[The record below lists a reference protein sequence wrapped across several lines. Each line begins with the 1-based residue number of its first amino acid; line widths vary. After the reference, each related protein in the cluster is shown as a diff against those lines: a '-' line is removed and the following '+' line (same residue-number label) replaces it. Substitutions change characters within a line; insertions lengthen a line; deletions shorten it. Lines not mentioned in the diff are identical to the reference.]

1 MPPSTPAASEPIR
14 SAPASSIDRLLSRLE
29 AAKLHFGPSAAKSLE
44 KLVARLSQKKFADPA
59 ALIRFHEAL
68 LFFRAFPTGASL
80 IPKLENLLNIFHE
93 RVDHIRR
100 LGADMS
106 AFDDFDTS
114 GIAGTV
120 MQDAL
125 SFDAVRWLARRIP
138 RQMEIAWDD
147 YLDDSQNER
156 ALAALWPR
164 LMPLLAEDS
173 DVEANIPW
181 TRWLD
186 SACGRESPLEW
197 LLRCF
202 EQLPVEADPTGSNQA
217 GSQEKIGGE
226 PEKGRQTNQEKKF
239 AHDQQDRARATLYD
253 SLRLPVRWRL
263 ENLRLSRTRN
273 WQRPR
278 AFYYQRE
285 PLIIRSQVSLAHELS
300 QPAPRLT
307 KLSLAEGQSVMNFI
321 REVMAVRYRELYGT
335 TLGDPA
341 SVVRVNL
348 GSAKLGR
355 GVVIH
360 LWNLPPARRL
370 PLRAYVAGFTL
381 KNGVPINYIEAIG
394 LCEWIEVGFNT
405 FYTYRHGET
414 AWIYAQTLR
423 SLCAFTGARCI
434 SVYPYQIGQN
444 NDEAIDSGAFW
455 FYRKLGFRSGR
466 AELEQL
472 ARREEQKIA
481 ADPAYRTPPRIL
493 RRLAEAHVFY
503 GVDQYDSDQ
512 HDLADEHQTAGI
524 AVKERPFRGR
534 VERSIKAKGVSPRG
548 DWDTF
553 STRNL
558 ALRVNRRMAREF
570 DGDSAGIREASV
582 AEVSHAL
589 GVNLAGWNPAECQAF
604 ENWSLV
610 LALIPDLRRWSPQ
623 EKHDVAQIIRAQAA
637 PNEMRY
643 LKLTQRH
650 PRLRAELLRLGSS
663 KLSLPKTR
671 TAQTGRPAP
680 LY

>member
-1 MPPSTPAASEPIR
+1 MPPSSSAASEPIR
-14 SAPASSIDRLLSRLE
+14 STATHSVERLLNLLE
-29 AAKLHFGPSAAKSLE
+29 AAKGRFGAGAVVSLE
-44 KLVARLSQKKFADPA
+44 KVLAQLAQKKFRDPA
-59 ALIRFHEAL
+59 ALVRFHEAL
-68 LFFRAFPTGASL
+68 LFFRAFPPGASV
-80 IPKLENLLNIFHE
+80 IPKLENLLNTFHE
-93 RVDHIRR
+93 RVDRIRR
-100 LGADMS
+100 LGVDMS

-114 GIAGTV
+114 GIAGTA

-138 RQMEIAWDD
+138 RQIEIAWED

-156 ALAALWPR
+156 ALGSLWPR
-164 LMPLLAEDS
+164 LLPLLAEDS
-173 DVEANIPW
+173 DVEANNPW
-181 TRWLD
+181 TRWLE
-186 SACGRESPLEW
+186 AARGRERPLEW
-197 LLRCF
+197 LLRRF
-202 EQLPVEADPTGSNQA
+202 EQLPVGADPAVSNEAVSNGKIKEKQKNRRQTA
-217 GSQEKIGGE
+217 QEK
-226 PEKGRQTNQEKKF
+226 QF
-239 AHDQQDRARATLYD
+239 AHDQQDRARAALYD
-253 SLRLPVRWRL
+253 ALRLPVRWRL
-263 ENLRLSRTRN
+263 ENLRMSRTRN
-273 WQRPR
+273 WQRPPV
-278 AFYYQRE
+278 FYYHRE

-307 KLSLAEGQSVMNFI
+307 KLSRHHGESVMRFI

-335 TLGDPA
+335 TLGDA
-341 SVVRVNL
+341 GSVVRI
-348 GSAKLGR
+348 SLGR

-370 PLRAYVAGFTL
+370 PLRAYVAGLTL

-423 SLCAFTGARCI
+423 SLCAFMSARCI

-466 AELEQL
+466 ADLEQL
-472 ARREEQKIA
+472 ARKEEQKISA
-481 ADPAYRTPPRIL
+481 NPAHRTPPRIL

-503 GVDQYDSDQ
+503 DLDR
-512 HDLADEHQTAGI
+512 HDLDRRNLADERQTAGTT
-524 AVKERPFRGR
+524 VEERPFKGR
-534 VERSIKAKGVSPRG
+534 VEHLIKAAGFSPRG

-558 ALRVNRRMAREF
+558 ALRVNQRMAREF
-570 DGDSAGIREASV
+570 GGDSARLREASV
-582 AEVSHAL
+582 HEVSRAL
-589 GVNLAGWNPAECQAF
+589 DVNLSRWNPAECQAF

-623 EKHDVAQIIRAQAA
+623 EKHDIAEIIRAQAA
-637 PNEMRY
+637 SDEMRY
-643 LKLTQRH
+643 LRLTQRH
-650 PRLRAELLRLGSS
+650 PRLRADLLRLGSS
-663 KLSLPKTR
+663 KIGAPKTR
-671 TAQTGRPAP
+671 TAQT
-680 LY
+680 

>member
-1 MPPSTPAASEPIR
+1 MPSSRPAASEPNRI
-14 SAPASSIDRLLSRLE
+14 ATKYSIDRLLNLLE
-29 AAKLHFGPSAAKSLE
+29 AAKGQFGPGAAATLKSL
-44 KLVARLSQKKFADPA
+44 LTHLAQKKFGDPA

-68 LFFRAFPTGASL
+68 LFFRAFPPGPSL
-80 IPKLENLLNIFHE
+80 IPALERLLDTFHE
-93 RVDHIRR
+93 RVDRIRR

-106 AFDDFDTS
+106 AFDDFDAS

-125 SFDAVRWLARRIP
+125 NFDAVRWLARRIP
-138 RQMEIAWDD
+138 RQIEIAWED
-147 YLDDSQNER
+147 YLGDSQNER
-156 ALAALWPR
+156 ALASLWPR
-164 LMPLLAEDS
+164 LIPLLAEDS

-181 TRWLD
+181 SGWLD
-186 SACGRESPLEW
+186 AARGRERPLDW
-197 LLRCF
+197 LLRRF
-202 EQLPVEADPTGSNQA
+202 EELPVEADEGASKGKIA
-217 GSQEKIGGE
+217 REKR
-226 PEKGRQTNQEKKF
+226 KGQTDQEKKF
-239 AHDQQDRARATLYD
+239 ARDQQDRARAVLYD
-253 SLRLPVRWRL
+253 ALRLPVRWRL

-278 AFYYQRE
+278 DFYYHRE
-285 PLIIRSQVSLAHELS
+285 PLIVRSQVSLAHELS

-307 KLSLAEGQSVMNFI
+307 RLSLREGESVMNFI

-335 TLGDPA
+335 TLGDPS
-341 SVVRVNL
+341 SVVRC
-348 GSAKLGR
+348 SLGR

-423 SLCAFTGARCI
+423 CLRAFTGARCI

-466 AELEQL
+466 ADLEQL
-472 ARREEQKIA
+472 ARKEERKIA
-481 ADPAYRTPPRIL
+481 ADPAHRTSPRIL

-503 GVDQYDSDQ
+503 
-512 HDLADEHQTAGI
+512 DLDPL
-524 AVKERPFRGR
+524 ERESG
-534 VERSIKAKGVSPRG
+534 S
-548 DWDTF
+548 WDTF

-570 DGDSAGIREASV
+570 DGNSQRIREASV
-582 AEVSHAL
+582 AEVSRAL
-589 GVNLAGWNPAECQAF
+589 GVNLSRWNPAERLAF

-623 EKHDVAQIIRAQAA
+623 EKHDAAQMIRAQAGSD
-637 PNEMRY
+637 EMRY
-643 LKLTQRH
+643 LRLTQRH

-663 KLSLPKTR
+663 
-671 TAQTGRPAP
+671 
-680 LY
+680 

>member
-1 MPPSTPAASEPIR
+1 MPTSRPTASEANR
-14 SAPASSIDRLLSRLE
+14 FAATHSFDRLVGLLE
-29 AAKLHFGPSAAKSLE
+29 AAKSQFGSGAVASLE
-44 KLVARLSQKKFADPA
+44 KVLAQLAQKKLGDPA
-59 ALIRFHEAL
+59 VLIRFHEAL
-68 LFFRAFPTGASL
+68 LFFRAFPPGLSL
-80 IPKLENLLNIFHE
+80 IPKLEKLLQTFHE

-100 LGADMS
+100 LGANMS

-125 SFDAVRWLARRIP
+125 SFDAVCWLACRIP
-138 RQMEIAWDD
+138 RQIEIAWDD

-156 ALAALWPR
+156 VLASLWPR

-186 SACGRESPLEW
+186 SARGRERPLEW
-197 LLRCF
+197 LLRRF
-202 EQLPVEADPTGSNQA
+202 EQLPVEADPAGSNEA
-217 GSQEKIGGE
+217 GSKKRIWGREEKRR
-226 PEKGRQTNQEKKF
+226 PTAHEKKF
-239 AHDQQDRARATLYD
+239 AHDQQDRARAALYD

-263 ENLRLSRTRN
+263 DNLRLSRTRN

-278 AFYYQRE
+278 AFFFHRE
-285 PLIIRSQVSLAHELS
+285 PLIIRNQVSLAHELS

-307 KLSLAEGQSVMNFI
+307 KLSSVDGESAMNFI

-335 TLGDPA
+335 TLGDPD
-341 SVVRVNL
+341 SVVRV
-348 GSAKLGR
+348 SLGR

-360 LWNLPPARRL
+360 LWNLPAARRL

-394 LCEWIEVGFNT
+394 LCEWLEVGFNT

-423 SLCAFTGARCI
+423 SLRAFTGARCI

-466 AELEQL
+466 ADLEQL

-481 ADPAYRTPPRIL
+481 ADPTHRTSPRIL

-503 GVDQYDSDQ
+503 DLDRYDLDQLNLGQ
-512 HDLADEHQTAGI
+512 HDRKSG
-524 AVKERPFRGR
+524 P
-534 VERSIKAKGVSPRG
+534 
-548 DWDTF
+548 WDTF

-558 ALRVNRRMAREF
+558 ALRVNLRMAGEF
-570 DGDSAGIREASV
+570 DGDSARISEASV
-582 AEVSHAL
+582 VEVSRVL
-589 GVNLAGWNPAECQAF
+589 GVNLSRWNPAERRAF

-623 EKHDVAQIIRAQAA
+623 EKHDATQIIRAEAA

-643 LKLTQRH
+643 LRLTQRH
-650 PRLRAELLRLGSS
+650 ARLRAELLRLGS
-663 KLSLPKTR
+663 KKTR
-671 TAQTGRPAP
+671 TAQT
-680 LY
+680 

>member
-1 MPPSTPAASEPIR
+1 MPTSRPATSEPNR
-14 SAPASSIDRLLSRLE
+14 FTVTHSVDRLLNLLE
-29 AAKLHFGPSAAKSLE
+29 AAKGHFGPGAVASLE
-44 KLVARLSQKKFADPA
+44 ELLAQVAQKKFGDPA

-68 LFFRAFPTGASL
+68 LFFRAFPPGPSL
-80 IPKLENLLNIFHE
+80 IAKLEKLLQTFHE

-100 LGADMS
+100 LGVDMS

-138 RQMEIAWDD
+138 RQIEIAWDD

-156 ALAALWPR
+156 ALASRWPR

-186 SACGRESPLEW
+186 SARGRERPLEW
-197 LLRCF
+197 LLRRF
-202 EQLPVEADPTGSNQA
+202 EQLPAAADAA
-217 GSQEKIGGE
+217 GSSDPGSEKTA
-226 PEKGRQTNQEKKF
+226 PEKKF
-239 AHDQQDRARATLYD
+239 ARDEQDRARGALYD

-273 WQRPR
+273 WQGPR
-278 AFYYQRE
+278 AFFYHRE

-300 QPAPRLT
+300 QPAPRPA
-307 KLSLAEGQSVMNFI
+307 KLSSADGEAVMNFV

-335 TLGDPA
+335 TLGDPG
-341 SVVRVNL
+341 SVVRV
-348 GSAKLGR
+348 SLGR

-466 AELEQL
+466 ADLEQL

-481 ADPAYRTPPRIL
+481 ADPVHRTSPRIL

-503 GVDQYDSDQ
+503 DLDRYDLDQPDLGQ
-512 HDLADEHQTAGI
+512 HDRESG
-524 AVKERPFRGR
+524 P
-534 VERSIKAKGVSPRG
+534 
-548 DWDTF
+548 WDTF

-558 ALRVNRRMAREF
+558 ALRVNLRMAREF
-570 DGDSAGIREASV
+570 AGDSARIREASV
-582 AEVSHAL
+582 VEVSRVL
-589 GVNLAGWNPAECQAF
+589 GVNLSRWNRAERRSF

-623 EKHDVAQIIRAQAA
+623 EKHDATQIIRAQAA
-637 PNEMRY
+637 PSEMRY
-643 LKLTQRH
+643 LRLTQRH
-650 PRLRAELLRLGSS
+650 ARLRAELLRLGS
-663 KLSLPKTR
+663 KKTR
-671 TAQTGRPAP
+671 TAQT
-680 LY
+680 